1 MKKLLYLVLIFTFF
15 FNGTIVNNTSR
26 QVIQDVDEPIFKIE
40 PARVDQETLRI
51 SWLVEGLE
59 SLESGDLE
67 ALDSVVLSV
76 RELNADGFLN
86 DPQEFIFYTL
96 NGQKD
101 FSWDG
106 TTALSIR
113 LIVKSVEYS
122 QYSGPDCESMFC
134 YREITK
140 QITSEEYLIDALPEV
155 PVVQIPDELEPEV
168 IGVVEGSTPG
178 ELAELLDKDVDD
190 ILVDLLGLNILK
202 SEDDVLSD
210 NEIEVLFEKYN
221 YLPAFISKVDT
232 STNITFT
239 NELITTIPVF
249 SDIDFSDQAKNTFAF
264 LITSLI
270 IFLFYGVLLAQEWF
284 NRIISHYRV
293 KWTNRKQQLKE
304 KTRLEIFMEISLVAL
319 LTSLLYAFVEE
330 GFTFEVRDEN
340 LAIFLGVLIGLIVVT
355 FFYEGIESLI
365 EYYVHDQIVKF
376 DWNPQAMFFAIL
388 STVLFIVID
397 LPFGFILGFIAS
409 IHIVSKR
416 EKAELSP
423 KFYSMI
429 SLSIVG
435 YMFFYATSFESVSTS
450 GFLMAICKLSYLMCL
465 EGVIFKAVPW
475 GGNELFDAIGD
486 SEGVNQAMPVVSF
499 LISIW
504 LFIRILVLPP
514 DSEFNALQESLL
526 ASGALAYR
534 FMLILLV
541 YIFIILLLG
550 NFMKKYAEL
559 NKPAE
564 YEESLIENEI
574 DISEL
579 YEDELT
585 ESSNEW

>member
-113 LIVKSVEYS
+113 LIVKSIEYS

-140 QITSEEYLIDALPEV
+140 QITSEEYLIDALPDV

-221 YLPAFISKVDT
+221 YLPAFISKVD
-232 STNITFT
+232 
-239 NELITTIPVF
+239 P
-249 SDIDFSDQAKNTFAF
+249 
-264 LITSLI
+264 
-270 IFLFYGVLLAQEWF
+270 
-284 NRIISHYRV
+284 SHFV
-293 KWTNRKQQLKE
+293 K
-304 KTRLEIFMEISLVAL
+304 S
-319 LTSLLYAFVEE
+319 
-330 GFTFEVRDEN
+330 
-340 LAIFLGVLIGLIVVT
+340 
-355 FFYEGIESLI
+355 
-365 EYYVHDQIVKF
+365 
-376 DWNPQAMFFAIL
+376 
-388 STVLFIVID
+388 
-397 LPFGFILGFIAS
+397 
-409 IHIVSKR
+409 
-416 EKAELSP
+416 
-423 KFYSMI
+423 
-429 SLSIVG
+429 
-435 YMFFYATSFESVSTS
+435 
-450 GFLMAICKLSYLMCL
+450 
-465 EGVIFKAVPW
+465 
-475 GGNELFDAIGD
+475 
-486 SEGVNQAMPVVSF
+486 
-499 LISIW
+499 
-504 LFIRILVLPP
+504 
-514 DSEFNALQESLL
+514 
-526 ASGALAYR
+526 
-534 FMLILLV
+534 
-541 YIFIILLLG
+541 
-550 NFMKKYAEL
+550 
-559 NKPAE
+559 
-564 YEESLIENEI
+564 
-574 DISEL
+574 
-579 YEDELT
+579 
-585 ESSNEW
+585 SSNLN

>member
-40 PARVDQETLRI
+40 PARIDQETLRI
-51 SWLVEGLE
+51 SWIVEGLE
-59 SLESGDLE
+59 SLESGNLE
-67 ALDSVVLSV
+67 AIDSVVLSV

-86 DPQEFIFYTL
+86 DPQEFIFFTL

-113 LIVKSVEYS
+113 LIVKSLEYS

-140 QITSEEYLIDALPEV
+140 QITSEEYLIDALPEL
-155 PVVQIPDELEPEV
+155 PFVQIPDELEPEV

-465 EGVIFKAVPW
+465 EGVIFKAVPRVEM
-475 GGNELFDAIGD
+475 NC
-486 SEGVNQAMPVVSF
+486 S
-499 LISIW
+499 
-504 LFIRILVLPP
+504 
-514 DSEFNALQESLL
+514 
-526 ASGALAYR
+526 
-534 FMLILLV
+534 ML
-541 YIFIILLLG
+541 
-550 NFMKKYAEL
+550 
-559 NKPAE
+559 
-564 YEESLIENEI
+564 
-574 DISEL
+574 
-579 YEDELT
+579 
-585 ESSNEW
+585 

>member
-67 ALDSVVLSV
+67 SLDSVVLSV

-113 LIVKSVEYS
+113 LIVKSIEYS

-210 NEIEVLFEKYN
+210 NEIKLMAEQELEELK
-221 YLPAFISKVDT
+221 LIQKVIQAEFKKTQD
-232 STNITFT
+232 
-239 NELITTIPVF
+239 EL
-249 SDIDFSDQAKNTFAF
+249 
-264 LITSLI
+264 
-270 IFLFYGVLLAQEWF
+270 E
-284 NRIISHYRV
+284 RV
-293 KWTNRKQQLKE
+293 KLLRKSARKRYSEAMEEFKSLTKTFWWKASVPLRFLLSSRKE
-304 KTRLEIFMEISLVAL
+304 RSILRSLHSR
-319 LTSLLYAFVEE
+319 T
-330 GFTFEVRDEN
+330 
-340 LAIFLGVLIGLIVVT
+340 
-355 FFYEGIESLI
+355 
-365 EYYVHDQIVKF
+365 
-376 DWNPQAMFFAIL
+376 
-388 STVLFIVID
+388 
-397 LPFGFILGFIAS
+397 
-409 IHIVSKR
+409 
-416 EKAELSP
+416 KA
-423 KFYSMI
+423 
-429 SLSIVG
+429 
-435 YMFFYATSFESVSTS
+435 
-450 GFLMAICKLSYLMCL
+450 
-465 EGVIFKAVPW
+465 
-475 GGNELFDAIGD
+475 
-486 SEGVNQAMPVVSF
+486 
-499 LISIW
+499 
-504 LFIRILVLPP
+504 
-514 DSEFNALQESLL
+514 
-526 ASGALAYR
+526 
-534 FMLILLV
+534 
-541 YIFIILLLG
+541 
-550 NFMKKYAEL
+550 
-559 NKPAE
+559 
-564 YEESLIENEI
+564 
-574 DISEL
+574 
-579 YEDELT
+579 
-585 ESSNEW
+585 